1 MTDQTPELRP
11 GVLVEHAKFGIGKV
25 LDVQLAN
32 VLVHFR
38 DDNQDTRKLA
48 IAKSLLTWPESQS
61 DPRLD
66 SMPPFVDGKFEGRA
80 KRIGLDD
87 AIAAF
92 QQRYPGGFEDAAY
105 VGSGERAD
113 KWAAHERYETTLGN
127 GLGEA
132 LLAAGQVAELAQ
144 LVEKVVA
151 PTRVLGKFEAIALR
165 DGLKDEAVATPFFE
179 AFLAFVSAAPEQ
191 ARFEALAAALG
202 NLPSKPGKSR
212 VATWPVLTLLPFLAR
227 PDRFMMLKPDTT
239 LAGAQRLRFDLQC
252 DASLRWGSYERLL
265 TLGDA
270 LLESL
275 RPLGA
280 RDSIDVHAFLQ
291 VLENHE

>member
-1 MTDQTPELRP
+1 MTDQTLELRP
-11 GVLVEHAKFGIGKV
+11 GVLVEHAKFGLGKV

-48 IAKSLLTWPESQS
+48 IAKSLMTWPESQS

-66 SMPPFVDGKFEGRA
+66 CIPPFADGKFEGRA

-92 QQRYPGGFEDAAY
+92 HQKFPRGFEDPAY
-105 VGSGERAD
+105 VEAGERAD
-113 KWAAHERYETTLGN
+113 KWAAHELYETTLGN
-127 GLGEA
+127 GLGETM
-132 LLAAGQVAELAQ
+132 LAARQLPEIAQ
-144 LVEKVVA
+144 LVEKVVV
-151 PTRVLGKFEAIALR
+151 PTKVLGKFEAIALR
-165 DGLKDEAVATPFFE
+165 DGLKDAATATPFLE
-179 AFLAFVSAAPEQ
+179 ALFAFIAAPPEQ
-191 ARFEALAAALG
+191 TRFEALVAALG

-227 PDRFMMLKPDTT
+227 PDRFLLLKPDVTV
-239 LAGAQRLRFDLQC
+239 AAAQQLRFDLQY
-252 DASLRWGSYERLL
+252 DASLRWVTYARLL

-270 LLESL
+270 LLERL

-280 RDSIDVHAFLQ
+280 RDYIDAHAFLW
-291 VLENHE
+291 VIENHE